1 MKITISFNTNFPI
14 FFFSLSV
21 VIRGI
26 PPVRPLQQSFAAPEL
41 SDVPPSAPVQH
52 IPPVPYSQDDSSS
65 DSDSEEG
72 MQINQEMRQTSFNKS
87 TTATNSQRKYP
98 HAQSHS
104 HPHHQQHQ
112 HQPFVRPEHTLL
124 QPQRPSA
131 MPSPPSVISQFN
143 HDPSAI
149 LASSQS
155 MFNGMS
161 LSRKQDTRHDSNS
174 NLYCYCRRPYDEM
187 YEMIACDADDCPI
200 EWFHFECV
208 GIKYAP
214 QDKWF
219 CPQCRPRHT
228 GQHSG

>member
-1 MKITISFNTNFPI
+1 M
-14 FFFSLSV
+14 
-21 VIRGI
+21 IRGI
-26 PPVRPLQQSFAAPEL
+26 PPVRPSQQSFAAPDF
-41 SDVPPSAPVQH
+41 SDVPSAPIQH
-52 IPPVPYSQDDSSS
+52 ISPGQYSQDSTS

-87 TTATNSQRKYP
+87 TTSKSQRKHP
-98 HAQSHS
+98 QAHSHS
-104 HPHHQQHQ
+104 HPHPHHHQQQ
-112 HQPFVRPEHTLL
+112 QQQPFVRPEHTLL
-124 QPQRPSA
+124 QPQRPSP

-161 LSRKQDTRHDSNS
+161 LSRKQDSRNDSNS

-187 YEMIACDADDCPI
+187 YEMIACDADDCSI

>member
-1 MKITISFNTNFPI
+1 MS
-14 FFFSLSV
+14 FFFFLSV

-26 PPVRPLQQSFAAPEL
+26 PPVRPLQQSFGVPDF
-41 SDVPPSAPVQH
+41 SDVPSAPVQH
-52 IPPVPYSQDDSSS
+52 ISPAPYSQDSSS
-65 DSDSEEG
+65 DSDSEDG

-87 TTATNSQRKYP
+87 SATKSQRKYP
-98 HAQSHS
+98 QA
-104 HPHHQQHQ
+104 HPYHHQHHHQQQ
-112 HQPFVRPEHTLL
+112 QQPFVRPEHTLL
-124 QPQRPSA
+124 QPQRPSP
-131 MPSPPSVISQFN
+131 MPPSAISQFN

-155 MFNGMS
+155 IFNGMS
-161 LSRKQDTRHDSNS
+161 LSRKQDTRNESNN